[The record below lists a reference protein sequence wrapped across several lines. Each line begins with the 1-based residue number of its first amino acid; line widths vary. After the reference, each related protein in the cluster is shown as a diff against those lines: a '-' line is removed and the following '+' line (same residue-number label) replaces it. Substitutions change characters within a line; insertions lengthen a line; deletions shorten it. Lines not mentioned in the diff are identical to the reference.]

1 MRQILSTVLRLAG
14 PILGLAAGGILIA
27 LMWDDVMSDLYSSKA
42 LRHVTGTFTMGAV
55 LAYLINWP
63 FGWIADKLSP
73 QGASDSA
80 GQGMPT

>member
-1 MRQILSTVLRLAG
+1 MRQIMSTVLRLTGLA
-14 PILGLAAGGILIA
+14 LGLADGGILIA

-42 LRHVTGTFTMGAV
+42 LRHVTGMFTMAVV

-63 FGWIADKLSP
+63 FGWIADKLSK
-73 QGASDSA
+73 GASDSA